1 MIRFRLLLV
10 CCLAFAPFLSAQSDK
25 VQTEAETRLA
35 VQENVTVWA
44 TEVTL
49 DTFKRDDQ
57 VVAMKQPDH
66 ISDLLRGVPGVDVGG
81 AHSLNQR
88 ITMRSLGDRDLVV
101 TIDGARQN
109 SYMYH
114 HMGNLQI
121 HADILKSVAMDLG
134 AGSVVHSGLGGSVR
148 METKD
153 AADLLRDEQHFGA
166 RLQSNYAD
174 NSAASVNVAA
184 FGRGDHGLDFL
195 AYYNFVDRNN
205 FRVGG
210 DRIRDAAGDEIPRT
224 DGKVRGLAGELG
236 DGLVKLGWDATAT
249 QRFELSFER
258 YRDQGDYSYRPDM
271 GLATDLAI
279 AAGLGVPL
287 LYPTE
292 FERDTVALNHQTT
305 WSDHTRVESVL
316 YFNESNL
323 NRDESG
329 LAAVFGGASDVRG
342 RARNSGLRVT
352 ARTLVEGSVAHQ
364 LTYGADVNRYKTRYE
379 SDADEFAGERLDQQA
394 LFIEVQLP
402 LAQGVTLTP
411 GLRYERVA
419 VAGSLVDDDFDAVT
433 GALALVHEVN
443 DAFSWRVHARQ
454 LFKAPEI
461 GEVFGGAGLYDTPN
475 PEIKDERGL
484 NAELGLA
491 YQTEIAGYGRFSANL
506 SLFRTEITDYIDDY
520 APHPTQRSWQDNIG
534 DMRIDGGELTLAF
547 QARRWDLTLAFDQA
561 DSDLAADPAYA
572 ALDGVRLDTTQGETT
587 ALEIGVQLP
596 RTGLKLHW
604 DSLFVGDV
612 AAGRVLDG
620 ATRDN
625 AKQSYAV
632 HNLSARW
639 SPAAL
644 PGLAATF
651 GIDNLFDRFYA
662 SHSSRT
668 GVSFHPRFGEL
679 YLLDYEPGRNVKA
692 TLSYS
697 F

>member
-1 MIRFRLLLV
+1 MIRFSSLFI
-10 CCLAFAPFLSAQSDK
+10 CCLSLSPFLLAQSD
-25 VQTEAETRLA
+25 TTSSDTDDRPA
-35 VQENVTVWA
+35 VQETLKVWA
-44 TEVTL
+44 TEVRL
-49 DTFKRDDQ
+49 DAFKRDDQ

-66 ISDLLRGVPGVDVGG
+66 ISDLLRTVPGVDVGG

-88 ITMRSLGDRDLVV
+88 ITMRSLGDRDLTV

-121 HADILKSVAMDLG
+121 HADILKSVALDLG
-134 AGSVVHSGLGGSVR
+134 AGSVVQGGLGGSVR

-153 AADLLRDEQHFGA
+153 AADLLRDGQTFGA

-174 NSAASVNVAA
+174 NSAAAATVAA
-184 FGRGDHGLDFL
+184 FGRVPSGFDFL
-195 AYYNFVDRNN
+195 AYYNFIDRDD

-210 DRIRDAAGDEIPRT
+210 DRIRDAAGQEIPQT
-224 DGKVRGLAGELG
+224 DGHVRGLAGELG
-236 DGLVKLGWDATAT
+236 DGLVKLGWDAAGT
-249 QRFELSFER
+249 QRLELSFER
-258 YRDQGDYSYRPDM
+258 YRDEGDYSYRPDM

-279 AAGLGVPL
+279 AGGTGVPL

-292 FERDTVALNHQTT
+292 FERDTATLNHQAT
-305 WSDHTRVESVL
+305 WRDHTRVESVL

-323 NRDESG
+323 SRDESG
-329 LAAVFGGASDVRG
+329 IAAVYGGASDVRG

-352 ARTLVEGSVAHQ
+352 ARTALEGAVAQQ

-379 SDADEFAGERLDQQA
+379 TDADEFSSEKLQETA
-394 LFIEVQLP
+394 LFIENRFT
-402 LAQGVTLTP
+402 LAHGVTLTP

-419 VAGSLVDDDFDAVT
+419 VSGTLVDKNYDAVS

-443 DAFSWRVHARQ
+443 DAFSWRLHGRQ

-461 GEVFGGAGLYDTPN
+461 GEVFVGAGLYATPN
-475 PEIKDERGL
+475 PDIEAERGL
-484 NAELGLA
+484 NAELGLS
-491 YQTEIAGYGRFSANL
+491 YQTEIVGYGHFSTNL
-506 SLFRTEITDYIDDY
+506 TLFRTEINHFIDDY
-520 APHPTQRSWQDNIG
+520 APHPTLRGWQDNIG
-534 DMRIDGGELTLAF
+534 DMRINGGEATLAF
-547 QARRWDLTLAFDQA
+547 QARRWDITLAFDKA
-561 DSDLAADPAYA
+561 DSDLAADPGYA
-572 ALDGVRLDTTQGETT
+572 ERDGSRLDRTQGETT
-587 ALEIGVQLP
+587 ALEFGFQLP
-596 RTGLKLHW
+596 RAGVKLHW
-604 DSLFVGDV
+604 DSLLVGDV

-625 AKQSYAV
+625 GKQSYIV
-632 HNLSARW
+632 HNVSARW
-639 SPAAL
+639 TPASL

-692 TLSYS
+692 TLSYT